1 MTLNAC
7 GFPLDD
13 FAAHLADMDADIA
26 LLEQEGHPTKR
37 LKRSIAGLRRQLDT
51 SAAIRC
57 NRIGKMSCL
66 ESDDQ

>member
-26 LLEQEGHPTKR
+26 LLEQDGHPTKR

-51 SAAIRC
+51 SAAIRRD
-57 NRIGKMSCL
+57 RIGKMPRPNG
-66 ESDDQ
+66 DDQ